1 VQLRHNLVGSATV
14 HNVVEVPQMKINIE
28 RQAMADWQ
36 ANPDEILTSRLF
48 FDISLQIHFCRDKHG
63 VTNIDNHFEMNTT

>member
-1 VQLRHNLVGSATV
+1 
-14 HNVVEVPQMKINIE
+14 MKINIE